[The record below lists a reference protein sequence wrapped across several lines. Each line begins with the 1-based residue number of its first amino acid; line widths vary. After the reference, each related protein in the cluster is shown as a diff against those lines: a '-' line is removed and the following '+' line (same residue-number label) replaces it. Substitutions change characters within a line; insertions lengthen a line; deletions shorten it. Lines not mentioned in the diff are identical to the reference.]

1 MVAAGRI
8 EPDDAADLVD
18 HLQAAADMHGGG
30 RHHIAILDDAE
41 LGGAASDVDVEDA
54 LGLVVGQ
61 LGGAGAISR
70 EHRFHVVT
78 GGGGD
83 EIAALLGQQSGDGLG
98 VLAPQRLAGEDDHAG
113 VDVAGPNARRLVG
126 TIDDGAERGIVDAR
140 LVAIGGQRDRR
151 LEQGLARDHVVAA
164 GEVLAVAAQIDA
176 GEDDLRSGRADVDP
190 HRHQRDVVLDPDR
203 IFFQRSVGVALEMV
217 VVVIGIAV
225 VLVHEILAEDVIG
238 ERVAGLLVI
247 GHCGSLHRMGRAC
260 AIVPASKGLP
270 QASLTDIGRAV
281 TLHRPSP
288 PHRMD
293 VTVTDTKTP
302 NGMSAEAYIARLGE
316 RGIEYVFAN
325 AGTDFA
331 PIVEALSQAKDAKAP
346 RFMVVPHENV
356 AMAMAHGYY
365 RIAGKPAAVMVHVT
379 VGTANAIN
387 GIINAARDNIPILL
401 AAGRTPIT
409 ETGSIASRNR
419 PIHWGQEAFDQG
431 GMLREYV
438 KWDYELRAG
447 QPVAAVVD
455 RALDIAM
462 SEPRGPVYLTLPR
475 EVLTAPAVETRR
487 GTVRPLGSI
496 APEPARA
503 AIEEAAGLIAAAELP
518 LIVTSS
524 SGRVPAAV
532 AALAALAEQFAL
544 PVVQAEAR
552 DMNLPTDHP
561 MHLGHDPGALL
572 PKADVVIV
580 IDSVVPWMPR
590 NHAPRKDAKVIHI
603 SADPLETR
611 YPFREL
617 EADLL
622 VTGSSLAAM
631 TMLRETLAEA
641 MKGRKTAIESRRKA
655 LAAMREELDAKRRK
669 LVETVKDQTPI
680 HPAWLAACINQVKS
694 EDAIVVSE
702 LGAPLALLNLTKP
715 SSFMGGLLSG
725 GLGFGLGAGLGAKL
739 AAPEREVIVTVGDGS
754 YMFGNPVPYHYVARA
769 EQLPTLTVVA
779 NNQSWLAVRQS
790 TLDVFP
796 DGHAAKANV
805 MALTELKPSPDYEKV
820 IETCGGRGE
829 KVEGPQQLVP
839 ALRRGLDAVR
849 SGTPTTLNVLTQARR

>member
-1 MVAAGRI
+1 MTRPNWRGQNAGRRDKI
-8 EPDDAADLVD
+8 GFAKSVYRRGSE
-18 HLQAAADMHGGG
+18 
-30 RHHIAILDDAE
+30 
-41 LGGAASDVDVEDA
+41 
-54 LGLVVGQ
+54 
-61 LGGAGAISR
+61 AGC
-70 EHRFHVVT
+70 
-78 GGGGD
+78 GD
-83 EIAALLGQQSGDGLG
+83 
-98 VLAPQRLAGEDDHAG
+98 RAG
-113 VDVAGPNARRLVG
+113 
-126 TIDDGAERGIVDAR
+126 I
-140 LVAIGGQRDRR
+140 
-151 LEQGLARDHVVAA
+151 
-164 GEVLAVAAQIDA
+164 
-176 GEDDLRSGRADVDP
+176 
-190 HRHQRDVVLDPDR
+190 
-203 IFFQRSVGVALEMV
+203 
-217 VVVIGIAV
+217 
-225 VLVHEILAEDVIG
+225 
-238 ERVAGLLVI
+238 
-247 GHCGSLHRMGRAC
+247 
-260 AIVPASKGLP
+260 
-270 QASLTDIGRAV
+270 ASLTDIGRPV
-281 TLHRPSP
+281 TLRRLFHPI
-288 PHRMD
+288 D
-293 VTVTDTKTP
+293 GVTVTEPRTH
-302 NGMSAEAYIARLGE
+302 NGMSAQAYLARLGE

-331 PIVEALSQAKDAKAP
+331 PIVEALSQTKGARAP
-346 RFMVVPHENV
+346 RFITVPHENV

-379 VGTANAIN
+379 VGTANAVN
-387 GIINAARDNIPILL
+387 GIINAARDNVPVLL

-447 QPVAAVVD
+447 QPVEAVVD

-475 EVLTAPAVETRR
+475 EVLTAPAVEARR
-487 GTVRPLGSI
+487 DTVRPLGAI
-496 APEPARA
+496 AAEPAAA
-503 AIEEAAGLIAAAELP
+503 AIGQAARMIAAAELP

-532 AALAALAEQFAL
+532 AALAALADELAI

-590 NHAPRKDAKVIHI
+590 NHAPRRDAKVIHV
-603 SADPLETR
+603 SADPLEAR

-622 VTGSSLAAM
+622 ITGSSLAAM
-631 TMLRETLAEA
+631 TMLRATLADA
-641 MKGRKTAIESRRKA
+641 MKGKKTSIERRRKV
-655 LAAMREELDAKRRK
+655 LAALREELGAKRRK
-669 LVETVKDQTPI
+669 LIETVKDQSPI
-680 HPAWLAACINQVKS
+680 HPAWLAACINKVKS
-694 EDAIVVSE
+694 EDAIVISE
-702 LGAPLALLNLTKP
+702 LGAPLGHLELTRP
-715 SSFMGGLLSG
+715 LSYMGGLLSG

-739 AAPEREVIVTVGDGS
+739 AAPERDVIVTVGDGS
-754 YMFGNPVPYHYVARA
+754 YMFGNPLPYHYVARA

-805 MALTELKPSPDYEKV
+805 MALTELKPSPDYERV
-820 IETCGGRGE
+820 IESCGGRGE
-829 KVEGPQQLVP
+829 KVEASEELLP
-839 ALRRGLDAVR
+839 ALRRGMDAVR
-849 SGTPTTLNVLTQARR
+849 SGTPATLNVLTQARR